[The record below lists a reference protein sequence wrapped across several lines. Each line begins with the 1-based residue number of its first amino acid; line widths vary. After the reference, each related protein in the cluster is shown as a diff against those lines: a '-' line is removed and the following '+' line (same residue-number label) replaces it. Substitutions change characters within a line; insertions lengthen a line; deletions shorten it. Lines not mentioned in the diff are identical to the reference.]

1 MNLQA
6 NITQIK
12 QRINQ
17 ALKASDKGQDEV
29 ALVVVTKSV
38 MVDTINTAIAEGI
51 EIIGENRIQDAKIKY
66 QGIGNVAP
74 LIPSFSPKG
83 RRGMVKWH
91 MIGHLQQ
98 NKVRDAV
105 KIFDLIHSVDSIH
118 LAGAISEEALRQ
130 NKVQDVLVQV
140 NTSGEKTKHGF
151 SLLEAGVL
159 FERAGEFP
167 HLNIKGLMT
176 IGPLSDEPDQI
187 CSCFQQLFQLY
198 HQLRA
203 ADFPLQYLSMGMS
216 DDFEMAIREG
226 SNMVRIGGAIFGG

>member
-6 NITQIK
+6 NIAQIR

-17 ALKASDKGQDEV
+17 AIKASEKGQDEV
-29 ALVVVTKSV
+29 VLIAVTKSV
-38 MVDTINTAIAEGI
+38 DVDTINAAVSEGI
-51 EIIGENRIQDAKIKY
+51 ENIGENRIQNAKAKY
-66 QGIGNVAP
+66 QEIGNA
-74 LIPSFSPKG
+74 
-83 RRGMVKWH
+83 VKWH

-98 NKVRDAV
+98 NKVRDA
-105 KIFDLIHSVDSIH
+105 IRMFELIHSVDSLY
-118 LAGAISEEALRQ
+118 LAEAINCEALRQ
-130 NKVQDVLVQV
+130 NKIQDVLVQV
-140 NTSGEKTKHGF
+140 NTSGEETKYGF

-159 FERAGEFP
+159 FERADEFP

-198 HQLRA
+198 HHLKA
-203 ADFPLQYLSMGMS
+203 SGFPLQYLSMGMS